1 MRQLKF
7 ELFNPDARVRAHGIA
22 SRWGAP
28 RVFRYTQGVVVYG
41 IDQIRCTAHPIS
53 HDAIMLVCIFFSV
66 RNRYRTA
73 KERHAHT
80 HISRTSTIVFII
92 RLGRHHSVSAGTSS
106 SSCVTV
112 QEFHKRAKQI
122 AAPAILPFDT
132 NLFGKMPCIS

>member
-1 MRQLKF
+1 MRSQML
-7 ELFNPDARVRAHGIA
+7 A
-22 SRWGAP
+22 SAKEPHRNKSN
-28 RVFRYTQGVVVYG
+28 RNKTR
-41 IDQIRCTAHPIS
+41 
-53 HDAIMLVCIFFSV
+53 HDKINL
-66 RNRYRTA
+66 YRTA